1 MFKKG
6 SNIFSLLVIVMSIFM
21 TSSVNIVN
29 AEGSSG
35 STGTTSA
42 QTTQVADSSV
52 LPGPGSD
59 TTNSDTAAVTP
70 TTRASKDFG
79 SQFITSADLTDLNG
93 NHKDPFDINDTMVA
107 TWTFSVKAGT
117 DLKAGDTMTVP
128 IPSQLGV
135 IDNPKTFI
143 INDDNGNKLA
153 DGVAKDNTITVTF
166 TPEAEKQ
173 AVHGIN
179 NGKLS
184 LQVKWNINEV
194 LGKKEVQL
202 KWTKDGTVTTGPADS
217 NVTIQDNGPDS
228 KEEVWKWATYDG
240 QILHW
245 VARINYAKRSI
256 DNAAYTDNLGPNQEL
271 LPNTIKVYPVNYPN
285 TSTSYYT
292 KGDAVDL
299 TNGKIKLSSTNK
311 TGFKIDFG
319 GTINSTYFVEY
330 DSQITDDKTSSSY
343 TNNGELTGTD
353 YTSTSIPVVVPDG
366 DASGS
371 ASTVPTVNISGQKTW
386 DDDNNKDGVR
396 PKQITVYL
404 LRNNVKVQQK
414 VVTPD
419 ANGDW
424 KYEFDN
430 LRKYVTD
437 NSTEPNLYTVAEDT
451 TDLPAGYMSTTSK
464 NGVDL
469 TNTYTKPESA
479 KTSLNVIKKWNNDND
494 KSVTNPTSVTVHLL
508 DNGKDTGKTI
518 VLNEDNAWKGT
529 FSDLTKS
536 DNDKYTVEEDVPDG
550 YTSAQDLD
558 SETNTV
564 TITNTHKAVT
574 PPADTKTS
582 LNVIKKWNN
591 DNDKSVTNP
600 TSVTV
605 HLLDNGKDTGKTIVL
620 NEDNAWK
627 GTFSDLTKSDNDK
640 YTVEEDVPDGYSSS
654 QSLDSET
661 NTVTITNTHKTV
673 TPPADTKTSL
683 NVIKKWNNDNDK
695 SVTNPTSVTVHLL
708 DNGKDTGKT
717 IVLNEDNAW
726 KGTFSDLTKSDND
739 KYTVK
744 EDVPD
749 GYTSTQDFDSKTN
762 TVTITNTHK
771 KVTPPTPSNDKTNLT
786 VTKAWNDNND
796 NDKLRPNKVTV
807 QLYANGVKSGDPI
820 TLNNDNDWSYT
831 FDNLTKQ
838 ANGKDITYTVK
849 EVTKLDGYTTTI
861 DNTDSHKIIITNTHK
876 STVNPPTP
884 SKDKTDLTVTKAWN
898 DNNDNDKLRPNK
910 VTVQLYA
917 NGVKS
922 GDPITLGNDNDW
934 SYTFNNLAKQANGK
948 DITYTVKEVTKLDG
962 YTTTID
968 NTDSHNIIITNTH
981 KTTNPPTP
989 TKIKKVFT
997 VKKIWSDNNNQDGL
1011 RPDSVKVQL
1020 LANGQKQGDPITL
1033 NDSNNWLYTWNNLD
1047 ENVDYTVEE
1056 VGSIDGYTAN
1066 VDKIDANNAVITN
1079 THTPGT
1085 NNPGQGTGNPGNP
1098 GNPNP
1103 DQKTGT
1109 GYDKLP
1115 QTGAKALSWIYSM
1128 VGLIIIGLVATYV
1141 LKRKE
1146 N

>member
-536 DNDKYTVEEDVPDG
+536 DNDKYTV
-550 YTSAQDLD
+550 
-558 SETNTV
+558 
-564 TITNTHKAVT
+564 
-574 PPADTKTS
+574 
-582 LNVIKKWNN
+582 
-591 DNDKSVTNP
+591 
-600 TSVTV
+600 
-605 HLLDNGKDTGKTIVL
+605 
-620 NEDNAWK
+620 
-627 GTFSDLTKSDNDK
+627 
-640 YTVEEDVPDGYSSS
+640 
-654 QSLDSET
+654 
-661 NTVTITNTHKTV
+661 
-673 TPPADTKTSL
+673 
-683 NVIKKWNNDNDK
+683 
-695 SVTNPTSVTVHLL
+695 
-708 DNGKDTGKT
+708 
-717 IVLNEDNAW
+717 
-726 KGTFSDLTKSDND
+726 
-739 KYTVK
+739 K